1 MIMSKPME
9 FLHSLLGKSS
19 VYSLGMWALGADHAR
34 RVHISKYIQPKVG
47 ERILDVGCGPADVL
61 EYLPS
66 VSYIGVDFEPNY
78 IATARERFG
87 DRATFMCKDV
97 TLMQQEDLEP
107 FDTILATGLLHHL
120 SDGEVRTLLDA
131 CKKLL
136 KPTGKM
142 VTYDGCR
149 VPNQHPFDRWMLDN
163 DRGKFVRTRDAY
175 AELAS
180 SVFPSVEINLHSNLL
195 RIPYTHAIMTLSL
208 VPNHTMALHHSALLN
223 DFSKP

>member
-1 MIMSKPME
+1 MSKPME
-9 FLHSLLGKSS
+9 FLHLLLGKSS

-66 VSYIGVDFEPNY
+66 VSVTGVDFEP
-78 IATARERFG
+78 A
-87 DRATFMCKDV
+87 
-97 TLMQQEDLEP
+97 
-107 FDTILATGLLHHL
+107 
-120 SDGEVRTLLDA
+120 
-131 CKKLL
+131 
-136 KPTGKM
+136 GKM

-149 VPNQHPFDRWMLDN
+149 IPNQHPFDRWMLDN

-208 VPNHTMALHHSALLN
+208 VPNLTMALHHSALLN